1 LKSDLGQYVEREVV
15 RRVIQMRGDLEPEVR
30 ALISCAAGSPDG
42 ANGLFGTLPGALNW
56 AVLVDLAE
64 REGMLPLL
72 SRTVS
77 QCVPPSLS
85 ADVLRGIQ
93 IRDAAKAMRSLA
105 MAGELARLLRAF
117 EAAGLTPIAFKG
129 PTLAHLLYGDLTLR
143 DSTDLDIFVPRA
155 QLTSAL
161 KILTDDGYYKKTPGN
176 NTWLTGACEVT
187 LRRNNPACEVD
198 LHWQFFPPYFLPP
211 DTARVLERSVMVR
224 ADGLTAR
231 TLCPEDLLLYLSI
244 DAARDWWPLRSICDI
259 AALTRNGSLNWD
271 DVLRESQHGKCWRAV
286 AVGLR
291 LAASLCEASLP
302 PDVWRR
308 VESDSAAASMAA
320 DLASKFRHGDGAP
333 PNVLHG
339 AILQLRAMEG
349 GWGKLR
355 YLWRR
360 TFQPNA
366 LDADFLPLP
375 RKLSAA
381 YYVVRPFRGAV
392 LALGA
397 IRRKWFVAK

>member
-1 LKSDLGQYVEREVV
+1 MRSDPGQYVEREAV
-15 RRVIQMRGDLEPEVR
+15 RGVIQMQGDLEPEVR
-30 ALISCAAGSPDG
+30 ALICCAAGSPDG
-42 ANGLFGTLPGALNW
+42 ANGLLRTRPGALNW
-56 AVLVDLAE
+56 AVLIDLAE

-72 SRTVS
+72 SRAVS
-77 QCVPPSLS
+77 QCAPPSLA
-85 ADVLRGIQ
+85 ADVLRGMQ

-105 MAGELARLLRAF
+105 MAGELNRLLRAL
-117 EAAGLTPIAFKG
+117 EAAGLTPMAFKG
-129 PTLAHLLYGDLTLR
+129 PTLAHLLYGDATLR
-143 DSTDLDIFVPRA
+143 DSSDLDILVPRA
-155 QLTSAL
+155 QLTRAV
-161 KILTDDGYYKKTPGN
+161 KILTDDRYYKKTPGN

-198 LHWQFFPPYFLPP
+198 LHWEFSPPWFFPP

-224 ADGLTAR
+224 AEGLTAR

-244 DAARDWWPLRSICDI
+244 DAARDWWPLRSICDM
-259 AALTRNGSLNWD
+259 AALTRNCTLNWD
-271 DVLRESQHGKCWRAV
+271 DVLRESQHGKCWRPV

-291 LAASLCEASLP
+291 LAGSLGGATIP
-302 PDVWRR
+302 PEGWKR

-320 DLASKFRHGDGAP
+320 DLAPKFRHGDGTP
-333 PNVLHG
+333 PDVLHG
-339 AILQLRAMEG
+339 AILHLRTMEG
-349 GWGKLR
+349 GWGKLQ

-366 LDADFLPLP
+366 LDADFVSLP

-381 YYVVRPFRGAV
+381 YYVVRPFRGAA

-397 IRRKWFVAK
+397 IRRK

>member
-1 LKSDLGQYVEREVV
+1 
-15 RRVIQMRGDLEPEVR
+15 
-30 ALISCAAGSPDG
+30 
-42 ANGLFGTLPGALNW
+42 
-56 AVLVDLAE
+56 
-64 REGMLPLL
+64 
-72 SRTVS
+72 
-77 QCVPPSLS
+77 
-85 ADVLRGIQ
+85 
-93 IRDAAKAMRSLA
+93 
-105 MAGELARLLRAF
+105 MAGELARILRAF

-129 PTLAHLLYGDLTLR
+129 PTLAHLLYGNLALR
-143 DSTDLDIFVPRA
+143 DSADLDIFVPRT
-155 QLTSAL
+155 QLASAL
-161 KILTDDGYYKKTPGN
+161 KILTNDGYCKKTPGSL
-176 NTWLTGACEVT
+176 TWLPGACEVT

-198 LHWQFFPPYFLPP
+198 LHWEFSPPYFLPP

-244 DAARDWWPLRSICDI
+244 HAARDWWPLRSICDI
-259 AALTRNGSLNWD
+259 AALTRNCSLDWD
-271 DVLRESQHGKCWRAV
+271 EVPRESQHWKCWRPV

-291 LAASLCEASLP
+291 LATSLCEASLP
-302 PDVWRR
+302 PEVWKR
-308 VESDSAAASMAA
+308 VESDSAAASLAA
-320 DLASKFRHGDGAP
+320 DMASKFFHGDGTP
-333 PNVLHG
+333 PDVLQG
-339 AILQLRAMEG
+339 AILQLRTMEG

-397 IRRKWFVAK
+397 IRRKWSVAK